1 MMDNLVQKMNDVWI
15 SCPLC
20 SVSFKQCLLKDD
32 VYLETDLCALCKLLC
47 EKCEEKPSVLN
58 SNLCRNC
65 SMQLNIN
72 YEYLG
77 DLINNNTLIDEQVLQ
92 VDNTQEII
100 QITNDE
106 NVLNIETFAKDKSKL
121 NFKPCLLIDKL
132 YNKHPVDSVNAP
144 INGTIGNR
152 SIEIILEGLVDFI
165 DEKTVIL
172 DLGSG
177 SGKTVT
183 KFATV
188 LNCSA
193 VGIEC
198 DKLRHECSMV
208 NLSTILKHVDVNITF
223 IHGDIETYFESFN
236 GYSIIYMFDTAY
248 PPKIIQKIMELFNK
262 SNSIKAIVCNSKL
275 DKIGFNVTLFRSLG
289 SLTAGNTNRTFYIY
303 RSNIISDIWLLD
315 EQNEK
320 DIQFSRSSTRIEF
333 TKTTSSGFL
342 NKSRNDTSIEQHTRK
357 ELYALLQKSPTLIKC
372 TMFVK
377 FDQVVGSTD
386 KQSCYTVFNRQDL
399 SLTNKFEYRAV
410 TWNSKY
416 FGIITPC
423 YDGDGEILVS
433 IIHYT
438 VGPQYDAIIFNIKSE
453 TFRKISVRCLFDN
466 LQFDYKIPFP
476 EKINLVEMMVK
487 YRKEYPLKGIEPI
500 ELISG
505 PRKRK
510 TNEVFS
516 PDVVITKRVTSAA
529 KLPVASTETKFNN
542 DFIQLKDKLNK
553 LEEEN
558 KNLKRKTADFERE
571 TKKAKACD
579 NINVAAFDRISS
591 IEIALRDK
599 ERDNDLKLHTL
610 QNANDIQAL
619 KLDQEREMRKIKK
632 DTRAQDREREREER
646 ERIKLMLHEER
657 QANKIR
663 EIEMNRLRETRELDL
678 KAYQQSQEVLFN
690 RIIDIQEDKYHDV
703 RSDAKMY
710 HEKLLDLTNNIVEKF
725 SNK

>member
-1 MMDNLVQKMNDVWI
+1 
-15 SCPLC
+15 
-20 SVSFKQCLLKDD
+20 
-32 VYLETDLCALCKLLC
+32 
-47 EKCEEKPSVLN
+47 
-58 SNLCRNC
+58 
-65 SMQLNIN
+65 
-72 YEYLG
+72 
-77 DLINNNTLIDEQVLQ
+77 
-92 VDNTQEII
+92 
-100 QITNDE
+100 
-106 NVLNIETFAKDKSKL
+106 
-121 NFKPCLLIDKL
+121 
-132 YNKHPVDSVNAP
+132 
-144 INGTIGNR
+144 
-152 SIEIILEGLVDFI
+152 
-165 DEKTVIL
+165 
-172 DLGSG
+172 
-177 SGKTVT
+177 
-183 KFATV
+183 
-188 LNCSA
+188 
-193 VGIEC
+193 
-198 DKLRHECSMV
+198 
-208 NLSTILKHVDVNITF
+208 
-223 IHGDIETYFESFN
+223 
-236 GYSIIYMFDTAY
+236 
-248 PPKIIQKIMELFNK
+248 
-262 SNSIKAIVCNSKL
+262 
-275 DKIGFNVTLFRSLG
+275 
-289 SLTAGNTNRTFYIY
+289 
-303 RSNIISDIWLLD
+303 
-315 EQNEK
+315 
-320 DIQFSRSSTRIEF
+320 
-333 TKTTSSGFL
+333 
-342 NKSRNDTSIEQHTRK
+342 
-357 ELYALLQKSPTLIKC
+357 
-372 TMFVK
+372 
-377 FDQVVGSTD
+377 
-386 KQSCYTVFNRQDL
+386 
-399 SLTNKFEYRAV
+399 
-410 TWNSKY
+410 
-416 FGIITPC
+416 
-423 YDGDGEILVS
+423 
-433 IIHYT
+433 
-438 VGPQYDAIIFNIKSE
+438 
-453 TFRKISVRCLFDN
+453 
-466 LQFDYKIPFP
+466 
-476 EKINLVEMMVK
+476 MMVK

-510 TNEVFS
+510 KNEVFS

-663 EIEMNRLRETRELDL
+663 EKEMNRLRETRELDL